1 MRAKVSA
8 SWTVVGRAPAGIA
21 EGGLMLL
28 VECRGCL
35 EVVDA
40 CWEVI
45 VDSEAGLF
53 VVSVG
58 VARVT
63 AVVEGMVAVAGGVGV
78 MYVDGVAGALFDSS
92 SGFAAGALLLS
103 NSLNIATS
111 WLWAASLSSSS
122 CSL

>member
-1 MRAKVSA
+1 
-8 SWTVVGRAPAGIA
+8 
-21 EGGLMLL
+21 
-28 VECRGCL
+28 
-35 EVVDA
+35 VDA

-78 MYVDGVAGALFDSS
+78 MYVDGVVGALFDSS